1 MRFIELCLLSCL
13 AMLLATGCSNGGA
26 QESYDV
32 VILNGRVMDP
42 NTDFDAVRNVGI
54 SDGRIV
60 TITEDAIEG
69 AETIDAT
76 GHTVVPG
83 FVDTHI
89 HGQSG
94 FSYKMFLRDG
104 MTTALSL
111 ENGSLQI
118 AKFYEDREGT
128 ALMNYG
134 TGVSHEFARI
144 AVMDGV
150 VATEDSF
157 LYPIRAESG
166 ADGVES
172 WNTEIPTEEQLDEIL
187 EWLHKG
193 MREGALMV
201 NSMPGYIRDTLPTR
215 ELWEVQK
222 VGAEYGRGVGVH
234 PRFGPFEDIPNEYTL
249 GNKEVIANAA
259 VLGQPVLLNHNNN
272 RGWEEIVEM
281 TERGRENGMVIWSEQ
296 YPYTSGGP
304 NAGATILAPENMKA
318 MGFAIEE
325 SVMDP
330 STGEFLTE
338 AELVEMRETDPARP
352 LVAFMRPEEWVNQWC
367 ATPEMSIVNDSFSML
382 DENNDFV
389 PVETAFEDYVGHPRI
404 AGSRG
409 KCLRIAREDGIPLMR
424 VVDNAGAFP
433 ARMLCASGI
442 QQMCER
448 GKMQEG
454 MIADITVL
462 DPETVQ
468 ENSDYGPGENGLPT
482 TGIPY
487 VLVNGHIVV
496 RDSVV
501 DLDVRVGQPI
511 RFEPSED

>member
-1 MRFIELCLLSCL
+1 MRKSKFISLT
-13 AMLLATGCSNGGA
+13 LATTMAFTGVTVIA
-26 QESYDV
+26 ADYDV
-32 VILNGRVMDP
+32 VLLGGRVMDP
-42 NTDFDAVRNVGI
+42 NSNFDAIRNVGI
-54 SDGRIV
+54 KDGRIV
-60 TITEDAIEG
+60 SITEDPISG

-76 GHTVVPG
+76 GLAVVPG

-89 HGQSG
+89 HGQSA
-94 FSYKMFLRDG
+94 FSYKIFLRDG

-118 AKFYEDREGT
+118 AKFYEDRAGG

-150 VATEDSF
+150 IATEDGY
-157 LYPIRAESG
+157 LYPVRAESG

-172 WNTEIPTEEQLDEIL
+172 WNTEVPTVEQTQEIL
-187 EWLHKG
+187 QWLHKG
-193 MREGALMV
+193 MKEGALMV
-201 NSMPGYIRDTLPTR
+201 NSMPGYIRDTLPTK

-222 VGAEYGRGVGVH
+222 VGAKYGRGVGVH

-249 GNKEVIANAA
+249 GNKEVIANGA

-281 TERGRENGMVIWSEQ
+281 TKRGRDNGMVIWSEQ

-304 NAGATILAPENMKA
+304 NAGATIIAPENMKA
-318 MGFAIEE
+318 MGFVIKE

-330 STGEFLTE
+330 STGKYLSED
-338 AELVEMRETDPARP
+338 ELIELRKTDPARP
-352 LVAFMRPEEWVNQWC
+352 LVAFLRPKDWPAKWC
-367 ATPEMSIVNDSFSML
+367 ATPEMSIVNDSFSMF
-382 DENNDFV
+382 DAEGVFM
-389 PVETAFEDYVGHPRI
+389 PVETAYEDYVGHPRI

-409 KCLRIAREDGIPLMR
+409 KCLRIARENEIPLML
-424 VVDNAGAFP
+424 VVNNAGAFP

-448 GKMQEG
+448 GKIQEG
-454 MIADITVL
+454 AIADITIL
-462 DPETVQ
+462 DPETVR
-468 ENSDYGPGENGLPT
+468 ENSDYGPGQNGLPT

-487 VLVNGHIVV
+487 VLVNGRIVV

-501 DLDVRVGQPI
+501 DLDVLAGQPI
-511 RFEPSED
+511 RYEPIED